1 MPKLH
6 PVAGPAGG
14 FSTCVAPAQE
24 ENRRVKRASLAC
36 ILVLLVPGCALAPR
50 PSTAAGSAAA
60 TPLLD
65 PWASEQIDPA
75 PGPVVAG
82 AIANALGT
90 PQSDVVAAV
99 FLRRHPAGNVA
110 SIWVLRAGA
119 LSSQDALE
127 RWQADVPK
135 CGAATLLSIA
145 GRDAVMIQRR
155 FLDQCQPQYLVP
167 LDLATLAIITD
178 DGAYAGNAAT
188 TPTVP
193 YRPVSDIALL
203 VTWLQTELTTVEL
216 QPGGPPASGNG

>member
-1 MPKLH
+1 M
-6 PVAGPAGG
+6 
-14 FSTCVAPAQE
+14 
-24 ENRRVKRASLAC
+24 
-36 ILVLLVPGCALAPR
+36 
-50 PSTAAGSAAA
+50 
-60 TPLLD
+60 
-65 PWASEQIDPA
+65 
-75 PGPVVAG
+75 AG

-135 CGAATLLSIA
+135 CGAATLLSLA
-145 GRDAVMIQRR
+145 ARDAVMIQRR

-178 DGAYAGNAAT
+178 DGAVTHNAAT